1 MLTDM
6 DISSRASLKN
16 ITEIGADLGL
26 LPEEMMLFGHTK
38 AKVELSVLQR
48 LAGQRKG
55 KLIIVTAVTPTPHGE
70 GKTVTSIGLT
80 QSLNA
85 IGQKACACIRQP
97 SMGPVFGVKGGA
109 AGGGYAQVVPMQEMN
124 LHLTGDIH
132 AVSSAHNLGA
142 AAIAARLFHETRLGK
157 TEFEAQS
164 EQAFLAIDPNE
175 IRWHRVVDHND
186 RCLRQIHVGLGDNN
200 GPEYESSFDIT
211 AASELMAILALSHD
225 LADMRVRIGRLVLA
239 LNTQGQVITAEDL
252 GVAGAMTAIMADA
265 IKPTLM
271 QTLNGSP
278 CLIHSGPFANIAH
291 GNSSIIADD
300 IALRLADF
308 VVTEGG
314 FGSDM
319 GFEKFCNIKVR
330 QSGQAPA
337 AAVLV
342 TTLKALKANSGLATE
357 VDSNVSNIH
366 VPNISATNIS
376 ATNINAPD
384 QARLEAGFAN
394 LNWHINNVARYGIP
408 VVVAINRFAID
419 SDAEL
424 QWLMEAVNASAAFGC
439 EISDAFSQGEAGA
452 IALAQTV
459 VRAAE
464 TESQFK
470 LLYPDEASLE
480 AKLSTLAEVGY
491 GAAGVSLS
499 IEAKQQ
505 AQQLTALGY
514 GHLPLCMAKTPLSIS
529 HDPSL
534 KGVPKDFVVPV
545 RELVLHAG
553 AGFITALVGNVM
565 TMPGL
570 GLKPGYLK
578 IDIDAKGEIVGLG

>member
-1 MLTDM
+1 
-6 DISSRASLKN
+6 
-16 ITEIGADLGL
+16 
-26 LPEEMMLFGHTK
+26 
-38 AKVELSVLQR
+38 
-48 LAGQRKG
+48 
-55 KLIIVTAVTPTPHGE
+55 
-70 GKTVTSIGLT
+70 
-80 QSLNA
+80 
-85 IGQKACACIRQP
+85 
-97 SMGPVFGVKGGA
+97 
-109 AGGGYAQVVPMQEMN
+109 
-124 LHLTGDIH
+124 
-132 AVSSAHNLGA
+132 
-142 AAIAARLFHETRLGK
+142 
-157 TEFEAQS
+157 
-164 EQAFLAIDPNE
+164 
-175 IRWHRVVDHND
+175 
-186 RCLRQIHVGLGDNN
+186 
-200 GPEYESSFDIT
+200 
-211 AASELMAILALSHD
+211 
-225 LADMRVRIGRLVLA
+225 
-239 LNTQGQVITAEDL
+239 
-252 GVAGAMTAIMADA
+252 
-265 IKPTLM
+265 
-271 QTLNGSP
+271 
-278 CLIHSGPFANIAH
+278 
-291 GNSSIIADD
+291 
-300 IALRLADF
+300 
-308 VVTEGG
+308 
-314 FGSDM
+314 
-319 GFEKFCNIKVR
+319 
-330 QSGQAPA
+330 
-337 AAVLV
+337 V

-357 VDSNVSNIH
+357 VDSNAPNIH
-366 VPNISATNIS
+366 VP
-376 ATNINAPD
+376 NINAPD

-408 VVVAINRFAID
+408 VVVAINRFATD

-452 IALAQTV
+452 IALARTV

-470 LLYPDEASLE
+470 LLYPDEVSLE

>member
-164 EQAFLAIDPNE
+164 EQAFLDIAPNE

-225 LADMRVRIGRLVLA
+225 LADMRARIGRLVLA

-357 VDSNVSNIH
+357 VDSNAPNIH
-366 VPNISATNIS
+366 VP
-376 ATNINAPD
+376 NINAPD

-408 VVVAINRFAID
+408 VVVAINRFATD

-424 QWLMEAVNASAAFGC
+424 QWLMEAVNASAAYGC

-459 VRAAE
+459 VHAAE

-470 LLYPDEASLE
+470 LLYPDEVSLE

-545 RELVLHAG
+545 LELVLHAG

-565 TMPGL
+565 TMPGF

>member
-6 DISSRASLKN
+6 DISNRASLKDIN
-16 ITEIGADLGL
+16 ELGADLGL
-26 LPEEMMLFGHTK
+26 LPEEMMQFGHTK

-85 IGQKACACIRQP
+85 IGKKACACIRQP

-142 AAIAARLFHETRLGK
+142 AAIAARLFHEARLGK
-157 TEFEAQS
+157 AEFEAQS
-164 EQAFLAIDPNE
+164 GQAFLDIDPSE

-186 RCLRQIHVGLGDNN
+186 RCLRQIQVGLGDNN
-200 GPEYESSFDIT
+200 GPEYASSFDIT
-211 AASELMAILALSHD
+211 AASELMAILALSHN
-225 LADMRVRIGRLVLA
+225 LADMRARIGRLVLA

-278 CLIHSGPFANIAH
+278 CLIHAGPFANIAH
-291 GNSSIIADD
+291 GNSSIIADN

-308 VVTEGG
+308 VVTEAG

-330 QSGQAPA
+330 QSGQVPA

-342 TTLKALKANSGLATE
+342 TTLKALKANSGL
-357 VDSNVSNIH
+357 VSE
-366 VPNISATNIS
+366 SD
-376 ATNINAPD
+376 INLPD
-384 QARLEAGFAN
+384 QARLKAGFAN

-408 VVVAINRFAID
+408 VVVAINRFATD
-419 SDAEL
+419 TDAEL
-424 QWLMEAVNASAAFGC
+424 QWLTAAVNASCAFGC
-439 EISDAFSQGEAGA
+439 EVSDAFSQGEAGA
-452 IALAQTV
+452 VALAQTV

-470 LLYPDEASLE
+470 LLYSDEASLE

-505 AQQLTALGY
+505 AQQLTVLGY

-534 KGVPKDFVVPV
+534 KGVPQDFEIPV
-545 RELVLHAG
+545 R
-553 AGFITALVGNVM
+553 
-565 TMPGL
+565 GL
-570 GLKPGYLK
+570 SPPWWGM
-578 IDIDAKGEIVGLG
+578 

>member
-6 DISSRASLKN
+6 DISNCASLKDIN
-16 ITEIGADLGL
+16 ELGADLGL
-26 LPEEMMLFGHTK
+26 LPEEMMQFGHTK

-85 IGQKACACIRQP
+85 IGKKACACIRQP

-142 AAIAARLFHETRLGK
+142 AAIAARLFHEARLGK
-157 TEFEAQS
+157 AEFEAQS
-164 EQAFLAIDPNE
+164 GQAFLDIDPRE

-186 RCLRQIHVGLGDNN
+186 RCLRQIQVGLGDNN
-200 GPEYESSFDIT
+200 GPEYASSFDIT
-211 AASELMAILALSHD
+211 AASELMAILALSHN
-225 LADMRVRIGRLVLA
+225 LADMRARIGRLVLA

-278 CLIHSGPFANIAH
+278 CLIHAGPFANIAH

-308 VVTEGG
+308 VVTEAG

-330 QSGQAPA
+330 QSGQVPA

-342 TTLKALKANSGLATE
+342 TTLKALKANSGL
-357 VDSNVSNIH
+357 VSE
-366 VPNISATNIS
+366 SD
-376 ATNINAPD
+376 INLPD

-408 VVVAINRFAID
+408 VVVAINRFATD
-419 SDAEL
+419 TDAEL
-424 QWLMEAVNASAAFGC
+424 QWLTEAVNASSAFGS
-439 EISDAFSQGEAGA
+439 EVSDAFSQGEAGA
-452 IALAQTV
+452 VALAQTV

-470 LLYPDEASLE
+470 LLYSDEASLE

-505 AQQLTALGY
+505 AQQLTVLGY

-534 KGVPKDFVVPV
+534 KGVPQDFEIPV
-545 RELVLHAG
+545 RGLVLHAG

-578 IDIDAKGEIVGLG
+578 IDIDAQGEIVGLG

>member
-16 ITEIGADLGL
+16 ITELGADLGL

-142 AAIAARLFHETRLGK
+142 AAISARLFHETRLGK

-164 EQAFLAIDPNE
+164 EQAFLDIAPNE

-225 LADMRVRIGRLVLA
+225 LADMRARIGRLVLA

-357 VDSNVSNIH
+357 VDSNAPNIH
-366 VPNISATNIS
+366 VP
-376 ATNINAPD
+376 NINAPD
-384 QARLEAGFAN
+384 QARPEAGFAN

-408 VVVAINRFAID
+408 VVVAINRFATD

-464 TESQFK
+464 TESQFR
-470 LLYPDEASLE
+470 LLYPDEVSLE

>member
-6 DISSRASLKN
+6 DISNRASLKDIN
-16 ITEIGADLGL
+16 ELGADLGL
-26 LPEEMMLFGHTK
+26 LPEEMMQFGHTK

-85 IGQKACACIRQP
+85 IGKKACACIRQP

-142 AAIAARLFHETRLGK
+142 AAIAARLFHEARLGK
-157 TEFEAQS
+157 AEFEAQS
-164 EQAFLAIDPNE
+164 GQAFLDIDPSE

-186 RCLRQIHVGLGDNN
+186 RCLRQIQVGLGDNN

-211 AASELMAILALSHD
+211 AASELMAILALSHN
-225 LADMRVRIGRLVLA
+225 LADMRARIGRLVLA

-278 CLIHSGPFANIAH
+278 CLIHAGPFANIAH

-308 VVTEGG
+308 VVTEAG

-330 QSGQAPA
+330 QSGQVPA

-342 TTLKALKANSGLATE
+342 TTLKALKANSGL
-357 VDSNVSNIH
+357 VSE
-366 VPNISATNIS
+366 SD
-376 ATNINAPD
+376 INLPD

-408 VVVAINRFAID
+408 VVVAINRFATD
-419 SDAEL
+419 TDAEL
-424 QWLMEAVNASAAFGC
+424 QWLTAAVNASNAFGC
-439 EISDAFSQGEAGA
+439 EVSDAFSQGEAGA
-452 IALAQTV
+452 VALAQTV

-470 LLYPDEASLE
+470 LLYSDEASLE

-505 AQQLTALGY
+505 AQQLTVLGY

-534 KGVPKDFVVPV
+534 KGVPQDFEIPV
-545 RELVLHAG
+545 RGLVLHAG

-578 IDIDAKGEIVGLG
+578 IDIDAQGEIVGLG

>member
-26 LPEEMMLFGHTK
+26 LPKEMMLFGHTK

-142 AAIAARLFHETRLGK
+142 AAIAARLFHEARLGK

-164 EQAFLAIDPNE
+164 GQAFLDIAPNE

-342 TTLKALKANSGLATE
+342 TTLKALKVNSGLATE

-366 VPNISATNIS
+366 VP
-376 ATNINAPD
+376 NINAPD

-408 VVVAINRFAID
+408 VVVAINRFATD

-424 QWLMEAVNASAAFGC
+424 QWLMETVNASAAYGC

-459 VRAAE
+459 VHAAE

-470 LLYPDEASLE
+470 LLYPDEVSLE

-491 GAAGVSLS
+491 GASGVSLS

>member
-80 QSLNA
+80 QSLNV

-97 SMGPVFGVKGGA
+97 SMGPVFGIKGGA

-142 AAIAARLFHETRLGK
+142 AAIAARLFHEARLGK

-164 EQAFLAIDPNE
+164 GQAFLDIDPNE

-200 GPEYESSFDIT
+200 GPEYGSRFDIT

-225 LADMRVRIGRLVLA
+225 LADMRARIGRLVLA
-239 LNTQGQVITAEDL
+239 LNTQGQVITAENL

-342 TTLKALKANSGLATE
+342 TTLKALKANSGLVTE
-357 VDSNVSNIH
+357 VDSNAPNIH
-366 VPNISATNIS
+366 V
-376 ATNINAPD
+376 PD

-408 VVVAINRFAID
+408 VVVAINRFATD

-439 EISDAFSQGEAGA
+439 EISDAFSQEEAGA

-464 TESQFK
+464 IESQFK